1 MGPLPPTALLAAAA
15 VWLRPLNGFLAAP
28 NAAQIAAAELL
39 PRTFFS
45 LVLVVLAV
53 LVVLGAL
60 VVLAVLVALAIF
72 FSELVSERLVRL
84 LATFRWC
91 ADSRG
96 FRPPEPRPWS

>member
-1 MGPLPPTALLAAAA
+1 MGPLPPTALIAAAA
-15 VWLRPLNGFLAAP
+15 VWLRPLNGCLAAP

-45 LVLVVLAV
+45 LVLVVLTV

-72 FSELVSERLVRL
+72 FSELVSEPAAAASALPPE
-84 LATFRWC
+84 ATF
-91 ADSRG
+91 DEVDRG
-96 FRPPEPRPWS
+96 GR